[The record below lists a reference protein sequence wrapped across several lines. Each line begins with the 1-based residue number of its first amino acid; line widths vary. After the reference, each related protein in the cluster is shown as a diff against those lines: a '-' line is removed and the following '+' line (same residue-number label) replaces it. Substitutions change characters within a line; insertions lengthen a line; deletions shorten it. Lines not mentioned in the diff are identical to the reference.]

1 MKTTIETSH
10 SEIIFN
16 IEVDDLDSFER
27 LNALAD
33 VYLDLSYQIDEK
45 LSEHGVSVEWRC

>member
-16 IEVDDLDSFER
+16 IEVDDLDSFEC

-45 LSEHGVSVEWRC
+45 LSEHQGGIPL